1 VGIHE
6 DARKISVGWCVRD
19 HRGNFVLG
27 GSSWIDGRY
36 SSHEGEAI
44 ALLEA
49 NERITT
55 KRL

>member
-1 VGIHE
+1 
-6 DARKISVGWCVRD
+6 
-19 HRGNFVLG
+19 LG
-27 GSSWIDGRY
+27 GSSWIDGRC